1 MVSAGET
8 ISDSPEEVKNEIIFW
23 PSKIQIK
30 KIVRT
35 QSKEATSNHS
45 SKIYLHEKNV
55 SSSAQSVGNGK
66 LQVSR
71 TVLICLRDQIV
82 S

>member
-35 QSKEATSNHS
+35 QSKVATINHS
-45 SKIYLHEKNV
+45 PKN
-55 SSSAQSVGNGK
+55 
-66 LQVSR
+66 
-71 TVLICLRDQIV
+71 IV
-82 S
+82 